1 MPVVEIA
8 GARVHYLVDGSGPGL
23 VLVHGTGGNAGTSW
37 TPMLERLTA
46 RWTVVRPDYSGSG
59 ATRDDGGPLTLPGLA
74 RQVVAAAE
82 RAGLASFHLLG
93 YSLGALVAVQAAA
106 DYPAQVRS
114 LVALGGFVS
123 GADPRLQMMLKFWQD
138 LIARD
143 RAAIARL
150 WVLSGFS
157 PAFLSTLTPAEL
169 EAIVELNLAV
179 VDWDGVARQIGL
191 DLTAD
196 VHGAAARVVA
206 PTLVLG
212 CRQDQMVPPA
222 HARDLAACIP
232 GAAYRE
238 LDSGHAAPVE
248 AAGPLLDLVEPF
260 FRAVE
265 VESLA
270 AQAAAR

>member
-1 MPVVEIA
+1 MPLVDVD
-8 GARVHYLVDGSGPGL
+8 GARVNYLVDGSGPGL
-23 VLVHGTGGNAGTSW
+23 VLVHGTGGSAEFSW

-46 RWTVVRPDYSGSG
+46 EWTVVRPDYAGSG
-59 ATRDDGGPLTLPGLA
+59 ATRDGGGPLTLPGLA

-82 RAGLASFHLLG
+82 HAGLASFHLLG

-106 DYPAQVRS
+106 DCPAQVRS

-123 GADPRLQMMLKFWQD
+123 AADARLQMMLKFWQG

-157 PAFLSTLTPAEL
+157 PAFLAALAPAEL
-169 EAIVELNLAV
+169 EAIVELTLTA
-179 VDWDGVARQIGL
+179 VDWDGVARQVDL
-191 DLTAD
+191 DLVAD
-196 VHGAAARVVA
+196 VHEAAARVA
-206 PTLVLG
+206 TPTLVLG

-222 HARDLAACIP
+222 HARQLAACIP

-238 LDSGHAAPVE
+238 VDSGHAAPVE
-248 AAGPLLDLVEPF
+248 AVGPLLDLVAPF
-260 FRAVE
+260 LRDVE

-270 AQAAAR
+270 AQRAAR